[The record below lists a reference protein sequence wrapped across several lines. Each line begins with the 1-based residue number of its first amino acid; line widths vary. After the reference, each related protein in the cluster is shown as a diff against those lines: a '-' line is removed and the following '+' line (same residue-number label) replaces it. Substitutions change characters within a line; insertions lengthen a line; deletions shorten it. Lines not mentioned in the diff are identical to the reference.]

1 MQHLERAKRMIGMAF
16 KWQPENVG
24 PKYKGIIE
32 YPGFHTTDSFN
43 IAAMYAIGRVHQS
56 YTAED
61 EEGLPYVTD
70 YPVVVSIDMAGFEPQ
85 VDYDA
90 VEMVLD
96 SLKAQLGDF
105 ISGLEEGDTDD
116 DIQNKLQR
124 YVDYGDFGD
133 QEMQHGALA
142 FLSQTTFGH
151 FDNPI
156 VYINNL
162 PNAAQIIRDYQQTGK
177 IPDEVLMKATD
188 QFRYTED
195 VSEGRIRAVWYVT
208 PVAND
213 LLRESDYGEGESAHA
228 QKYPGFDIV
237 DEDQA
242 YGGSWSPSMQLVY
255 QETPEEQM
263 GLPGVDEPD
272 RRVEYHGTTYKRLL
286 QIAPELGLPEPPSP
300 PYRG

>member
-1 MQHLERAKRMIGMAF
+1 MAMSF

-43 IAAMYAIGRVHQS
+43 IAAMYAVGRVHQS
-56 YTAED
+56 YEEED
-61 EEGLPYVTD
+61 EGGVLYVTD
-70 YPVVVSIDMAGFEPQ
+70 YPVVVSVDMQGFEPK

-90 VEMVLD
+90 VEMVMDSFKVQLD
-96 SLKAQLGDF
+96 DF
-105 ISGLEEGDTDD
+105 IQDLAEEDTDD
-116 DIQNKLQR
+116 EIQDKLQR
-124 YVDYGDFGD
+124 YVDHGEFGD
-133 QEMQHGALA
+133 QEIGHGALD

-151 FDNPI
+151 FDSPI
-156 VYINNL
+156 YYINGL

-177 IPDEVLMKATD
+177 IPDDVLMKATD

-213 LLRESDYGEGESAHA
+213 LLRESDYGEGESAYE
-228 QKYPGFDIV
+228 QKYPGFDV
-237 DEDQA
+237 VEEDQA
-242 YGGSWSPSMQLVY
+242 YGGSWSPTTQLVY

-263 GLPGVDEPD
+263 GLPGVGEPE

>member
-1 MQHLERAKRMIGMAF
+1 MDYITQHLHRAKHLIAMAF
-16 KWQPENVG
+16 KWQPEDVG

-61 EEGLPYVTD
+61 EGVPYVTD
-70 YPVVVSIDMAGFEPQ
+70 YPVVVSVDMQGFEPQ

-90 VEMVLD
+90 VKMVMD
-96 SLKAQLGDF
+96 SFKAQLDDF
-105 ISGLEEGDTDD
+105 LGEVEEEDTDD
-116 DIQNKLQR
+116 EILDKLQR
-124 YVDYGDFGD
+124 YVDSGDFND
-133 QEMQHGALA
+133 QDVGHGALD
-142 FLSQTTFGH
+142 FLSQTTFAH
-151 FDNPI
+151 FDTPI
-156 VYINNL
+156 YYINEL

-177 IPDEVLMKATD
+177 IPDDVLMKATE

-195 VSEGRIRAVWYVT
+195 VSEGRIQAVWYVT

-213 LLRESDYGEGESAHA
+213 LLRESDYEKGYE
-228 QKYPGFDIV
+228 QKYPGFDVV

-242 YGGSWSPSMQLVY
+242 YSQSWSPSTQLVY
-255 QETPEEQM
+255 EYQAKEQM
-263 GLPGVDEPD
+263 GLPGVD

-286 QIAPELGLPEPPSP
+286 EIAPELGLPEPPNP

>member
-70 YPVVVSIDMAGFEPQ
+70 YPVVVSVDMQGFEPK

-90 VEMVLD
+90 VEMVMD
-96 SLKAQLGDF
+96 SLKTQLDDF
-105 ISGLEEGDTDD
+105 LGEVEEEDTDD
-116 DIQNKLQR
+116 EILDKLQR
-124 YVDYGDFGD
+124 YVDFGDFGD
-133 QEMQHGALA
+133 QEVQHGALA

-156 VYINNL
+156 VSINEL
-162 PNAAQIIRDYQQTGK
+162 PNAAQIIREYQQTGK
-177 IPDEVLMKATD
+177 IPDEVLMRATD

-195 VSEGRIRAVWYVT
+195 VSEGRIRAVWYVR
-208 PVAND
+208 PVANVVELVD
-213 LLRESDYGEGESAHA
+213 GDDESSD
-228 QKYPGFDIV
+228 YPGFDIV
-237 DEDQA
+237 DEDAA
-242 YGGSWSPSMQLVY
+242 YGGTWSPSTQLVY

-263 GLPGVDEPD
+263 GLPGVDEPE

-286 QIAPELGLPEPPSP
+286 EITPELGLPEPPSP